1 MSELAAA
8 AQSGAASEA
17 DRVRRATTVLGVT
30 GFGPRAARVSRTFDI
45 LVVVAVVFLF
55 TGAVHLH
62 MELLVGDWD
71 MFIDWKDRQYWPL
84 IAPVVL
90 IAFPAALQA
99 VFWNYFRLPIG
110 ATVAAVCLMLGVAIT
125 RPMQFVMWTDY
136 PLNLVLPGT
145 MIASALVLDVI
156 LLIFRNVLFTA
167 IFGGFA
173 FAFLF
178 YPSNFAI
185 FAPFYMPVEH
195 QGMMASIADLLG
207 YVYPRSATPE
217 YIRIIERG
225 TLRTFGDSSAWVST
239 LFAGFICI
247 FMYYFW
253 WMFGMAMSTT
263 RFLANSKWVMAM
275 MGVREKPAAE
285 PAGQPAAAG
294 SAGQQAAA

>member
-1 MSELAAA
+1 MSNIAATNPNLA
-8 AQSGAASEA
+8 SGTGRPN
-17 DRVRRATTVLGVT
+17 DRDTVLGVA
-30 GFGPRAARVSRTFDI
+30 GFGPNAARVSRAFDI

-55 TGAVHLH
+55 TGAIHLH

-90 IAFPAALQA
+90 VAFPAALQA
-99 VFWNYFRLPIG
+99 VFWSYFRLPIG
-110 ATVAAVCLMLGVAIT
+110 ATVAATCLMLGVAIT

-156 LLIFRNVLFTA
+156 LLIFRNALFTA

-178 YPSNFAI
+178 YPSNYAI
-185 FAPFYMPVEH
+185 FAPFYVPVEH
-195 QGMMASIADLLG
+195 QGMMASVADLLG

-225 TLRTFGDSSAWVST
+225 TLRTFGDSSAWVSA
-239 LFAGFICI
+239 LFSGFICI

-253 WMFGMAMSTT
+253 WMFGMAMSTVK
-263 RFLANSKWVMAM
+263 FLPNNAKVMAM
-275 MGVREKPAAE
+275 MGLRKPQATPAE
-285 PAGQPAAAG
+285 QRATA
-294 SAGQQAAA
+294 